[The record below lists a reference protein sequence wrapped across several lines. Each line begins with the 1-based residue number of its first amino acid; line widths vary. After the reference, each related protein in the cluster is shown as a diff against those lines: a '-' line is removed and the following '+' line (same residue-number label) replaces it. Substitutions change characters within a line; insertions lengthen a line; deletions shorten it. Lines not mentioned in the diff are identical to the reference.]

1 MFTQTAI
8 RILCAGALATLVACE
23 GNDVAN
29 LPRGETLYLNSLGGN
44 GVFASSST
52 QGMNDT
58 VSYWDGD
65 GVSGSPAIKI
75 SLSQQ
80 RARFYKGGQLVGVS
94 QISSGREGFETPTG
108 TYRILQKNVDH
119 RSNLY
124 GELLDRNGNV
134 VNNDADVRKDYPPP
148 GGRFVGAPM
157 PYFMRITNGGVGMH
171 EGYLPGYAA
180 SHGCIRMPGHM
191 AAKFFENVRVGTPV
205 TVTY

>member
-1 MFTQTAI
+1 MFKQTVI
-8 RILCAGALATLVACE
+8 RFISASALATLVACE
-23 GNDVAN
+23 GTDVAN
-29 LPRGETLYLNSLGGN
+29 VSRGETLYLDSLGGN
-44 GVFASSST
+44 GVFAQSSP
-52 QGMNDT
+52 GANDA

-75 SLSQQ
+75 SLREQK
-80 RARFYKGGQLVGVS
+80 ARFYKGGQLVGVS
-94 QISSGREGFETPTG
+94 QISSGRKSFETPTG
-108 TYRILQKNVDH
+108 SYRILQKNIDH

-124 GELLDRNGNV
+124 GEIVDQYGNV
-134 VNNDADVRKDYPPP
+134 VNNDADVRKDRPPP

-191 AAKFFENVRVGTPV
+191 AAKFFENVSIGTPV